1 MHENE
6 ISISIAYTR
15 YIAGIYCLSEYT
27 WYIRGIYLL
36 YTSSGFQMV
45 ENLRP
50 EANFCR
56 QVREAAEEAYFIQNK
71 DEISKRLRVGD
82 RAVLLAFA

>member
-1 MHENE
+1 
-6 ISISIAYTR
+6 
-15 YIAGIYCLSEYT
+15 
-27 WYIRGIYLL
+27 
-36 YTSSGFQMV
+36 MV

-82 RAVLLAFA
+82 RAVLLAFAWPVSVDFLTFLFPILPHPLLYISEICLVYDIYAFE